1 MTGQN
6 GPDLRSGRT
15 HEVVA
20 SEAGDAAARVF
31 AAWVAANRGTAKRTG
46 ICLWIAGGRMP
57 PLCPHGLSGLLDPDA
72 LIIVEVGTP
81 LDGLWTAEEG
91 LRSGAVGTVVL
102 ESERPLDLLQS
113 RRLQLASEAGGAVGL
128 FLGPDSGNTAAET
141 RWRCRALPSTDARTI
156 RFDWRQ
162 VKNKR
167 GPSVDREAHRDEAT
181 GRMRM
186 VAVSVGGA
194 GIEEC
199 ARPGPTLRGGGGGG
213 QRLEALLAE
222 HGGP

>member
-6 GPDLRSGRT
+6 EPILRGSRV

-20 SEAGDAAARVF
+20 SETSDAAARVF
-31 AAWVAANRGTAKRTG
+31 AARVAGNRDGV
-46 ICLWIAGGRMP
+46 CLWIAGGRTP

-72 LIIVEVGTP
+72 LILVEVDTP

-113 RRLQLASEAGGAVGL
+113 RRLQLAAEAGGGVGL

-141 RWRCRALPSTDARTI
+141 RWQCRALPSADMRVI
-156 RFDWRQ
+156 RFDWQQ
-162 VKNKR
+162 VKNKK
-167 GPSVDREAHRDEAT
+167 GPLIAREALRDEAT

-186 VAVSVGGA
+186 AALSGGGA
-194 GIEEC
+194 GIEER
-199 ARPGPTLRGGGGGG
+199 AGSGPAFRGDSRGR
-213 QRLEALLAE
+213 QQCEALLAE